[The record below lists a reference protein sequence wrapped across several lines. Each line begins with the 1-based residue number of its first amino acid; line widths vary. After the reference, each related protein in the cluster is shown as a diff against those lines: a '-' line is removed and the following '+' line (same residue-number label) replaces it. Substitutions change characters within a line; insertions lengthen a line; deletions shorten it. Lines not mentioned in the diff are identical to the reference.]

1 MEFDTFILICNY
13 IGTIAFA
20 ASGAIKGFD
29 KKLDIFGI
37 TLLAIVTAVGG
48 GMLRD
53 SIISHFPFALSDP
66 SCSCTCYVCF
76 RYQ

>member
-29 KKLDIFGI
+29 KKLDTFGI
-37 TLLAIVTAVGG
+37 TLLVIFHLLYLIQV
-48 GMLRD
+48 LF
-53 SIISHFPFALSDP
+53 ICQL
-66 SCSCTCYVCF
+66 
-76 RYQ
+76 